1 MFDFFFGRRRTND
14 PGFDPKIEIERLVEF
29 SPPSALVYHLK
40 GTGSGGIEDLGK
52 SFLLRRDKKLYS
64 EGPHLY
70 ITTPENLKLSTDQ
83 NLSAKTV
90 SLHFFYRRVPHR
102 IDCRILG
109 RFRLLP
115 EIVETLDFHA
125 QAAYK
130 LIPIGSVKKQ
140 EKRQF
145 LRYTMRNYG
154 DTRVPTTSH
163 VTFDLFVRTT
173 NHVFPTQGAP
183 VQMINDLTT
192 TPFLKPESGR
202 PSFSTREAIAE
213 FRAIMLNKQPH
224 ERFISLSKVI
234 RPPST
239 GMLRKPDVE
248 LVLGEVNVLALEM
261 ESLRDVL
268 YLKKPVRISAGGK
281 KGQDSLYNLH
291 EGEKVIGRFSHEEK
305 YYEFLLEIVE
315 ARTQNEVVKPL
326 GFIRP
331 ESGLEVPLVNFSTG
345 GLLIESSPEFL
356 SFVLQ
361 EKCPVIDENTDYARE
376 PWPAIF
382 EEMRQHVL
390 HLTLYPKLHF
400 PEAVKNFK
408 PELPFKISILVQVAR
423 THWNQVSP
431 KNQVLQHGLQIAYD
445 PQAIPLKEDDIV
457 PWRYIRNIADN
468 VHLRT
473 VHTKLSQLYGY
484 LETQSITAERERASR
499 PRPPQAPPPATT

>member
-1 MFDFFFGRRRTND
+1 MFDFFFGRRKSND
-14 PGFDPKIEIERLVEF
+14 PGFDPKLEIERLIEY
-29 SPPSALVYHLK
+29 SPPSALFYSHK
-40 GTGSGGIEDLGK
+40 GTANGGVEDLGK
-52 SFLLRRDKKLYS
+52 SFILRRDKKLYS

-90 SLHFFYRRVPHR
+90 SLHFYHRRIPHR

-130 LIPIGSVKKQ
+130 LIPVGSVRKQ

-145 LRYTMRNYG
+145 LRYTVKNYG
-154 DTRVPTTSH
+154 DTRVPLTSH
-163 VTFDLFVRTT
+163 VTFDAFVRTT

-183 VQMINDLTT
+183 VQIINDLTT
-192 TPFLKPESGR
+192 TAFLKQESGR
-202 PSFSTREAIAE
+202 PIFSTREAIAE
-213 FRAIMLNKQPH
+213 FRALMLNKQPH
-224 ERFISLSKVI
+224 ERYISLSKIV

-239 GMLRKPDVE
+239 GMIRKPDIEV
-248 LVLGEVNVLALEM
+248 VLGEVNVLALEM

-268 YLKKPVRISAGGK
+268 YLKKPVRTSGGK
-281 KGQDSLYNLH
+281 KGQDSVYSLH
-291 EGEKVIGRFSHEEK
+291 EGEKIIGRFSHEDEF
-305 YYEFLLEIVE
+305 YEFLLEIVE

-331 ESGLEVPLVNFSTG
+331 ESGLEVPLVNYSTG

-361 EKCPVIDENTDYARE
+361 EKCPVIDENTDYTRD
-376 PWPAIF
+376 PWPEIF
-382 EEMRQHVL
+382 EEMRQHIL
-390 HLTLYPKLHF
+390 HITLYPKLHF
-400 PEAVKNFK
+400 PEAVKQFR
-408 PELPFKISILVQVAR
+408 PELPFKVSVLVQVVR
-423 THWNQVSP
+423 TILNQVSP
-431 KNQVLQHGLQIAYD
+431 KNQVLQHGLQLAYE

-457 PWRYIRNIADN
+457 PWRYIKNIKDNEHLRN
-468 VHLRT
+468 VHS
-473 VHTKLSQLYGY
+473 KLSQLYGY
-484 LETQSITAERERASR
+484 LETQSIAAERERASR
-499 PRPPQAPPPATT
+499 PRPQTPPAPTN